1 MEGKIIKI
9 VSNDYTV
16 QADKQYICKARGK
29 FRYENIK
36 PLVGDNVIFEKNYIM
51 EIKKRKN
58 YLIRPMVSNI
68 DQVLIMASVKNP
80 DLDLNLLDKLLCII
94 EFNSIKPIICFSKL
108 DLLNNNELQD
118 IIDYYRQI
126 GYDIYINTEIEKIK
140 KIFKNKVTV
149 FTGQSGSGKSTL
161 LNKLDSSFNLKTGEI
176 SLALNRGKHTTR
188 HVELFP
194 LFDGFV
200 VDTPGFSSVDFNDMT
215 NSDIRDNMLEFNDY
229 KELCEYK
236 DCMHVNEEK
245 CGIKNNPKILN
256 SRYENYLKF
265 IRR

>member
-1 MEGKIIKI
+1 MNYWISITKVIGFTISGKKL
-9 VSNDYTV
+9 
-16 QADKQYICKARGK
+16 
-29 FRYENIK
+29 NI
-36 PLVGDNVIFEKNYIM
+36 G
-51 EIKKRKN
+51 
-58 YLIRPMVSNI
+58 YL
-68 DQVLIMASVKNP
+68 
-80 DLDLNLLDKLLCII
+80 
-94 EFNSIKPIICFSKL
+94 
-108 DLLNNNELQD
+108 
-118 IIDYYRQI
+118 IDYYRQI

-229 KELCEYK
+229 KE
-236 DCMHVNEEK
+236 
-245 CGIKNNPKILN
+245 
-256 SRYENYLKF
+256 
-265 IRR
+265 